1 MLIKSSKSYGIDRVK
16 IVIYGQSGVG
26 KTSLAKTT
34 DGKTLIISAE
44 SGLTSINDADIDV
57 IDITVDDNDQ
67 MLTALDKW
75 HRLKSA
81 IELVKTSTSY
91 SWLFVDSITE
101 IGQVVLEAIKES
113 DKKYLDPKNG
123 LQMWGVYGETMR
135 GFIKTLRDLP
145 KINVVLT
152 CLAKQEKDEMNRKI
166 MSLDIQGRIAD
177 HLPALFDEVFF
188 YHLFNDESGERHRYL
203 ATGPTDYYTAKDR
216 SGKLQ
221 EFEQPNL
228 AEIARKIRG

>member
-1 MLIKSSKSYGIDRVK
+1 MLIRSSKSYGIDRVK
-16 IVIYGQSGVG
+16 IIIYGQSGVG

-67 MLTALDKW
+67 MLTAIDKW
-75 HRLKSA
+75 HRFKEALEIAKS
-81 IELVKTSTSY
+81 SNY
-91 SWLFVDSITE
+91 QWLFVDSITE

-135 GFIKTLRDLP
+135 LMLKMLRDLP

-166 MSLDIQGRIAD
+166 MSLDLQGRISD

-188 YHLFNDESGERHRYL
+188 YHLFNDENGERHRYL
-203 ATGPTDYYTAKDR
+203 ATQPTDFYVAKDR